1 MAAATIVLADTA
13 EGKVRCCAEHA
24 RALARKCHRRRLA
37 VAPAGPDRPRAYL
50 KDGVMKDG
58 RIVAR
63 QVRLYV
69 NSGAY
74 CSFEQEAIAQA

>member
-1 MAAATIVLADTA
+1 
-13 EGKVRCCAEHA
+13 
-24 RALARKCHRRRLA
+24 
-37 VAPAGPDRPRAYL
+37 
-50 KDGVMKDG
+50 MKDG

-74 CSFEQEAIAQA
+74 CSFEQEAIAQG